1 MFKDLSISTKVH
13 VPLIM
18 AIIIGFLVIGANSWY
33 TLSSMEDNALNK
45 ESRLLGIDLQG
56 LIKSKTNVWLTNSMP
71 LGMNLSVQH
80 SLASLDRSPLEEAFA
95 GIGKMYRDNTPF
107 KRVNVHLLTPDLH
120 SFFKSWKPKSHGE
133 DWSKYKSYQKVK
145 ATKKPIVVFEEDP
158 KGLRLRAVSPV
169 MSDGKFVGIL
179 DFSGGIN
186 NFGGTLKESGI
197 KFLYFLDKNY
207 ASVVSK
213 ELYSKEG
220 HLLSSSKHIDKHF
233 LNYTKTAEFS
243 INQSLEAPYQID
255 DQYFTKTFPIKNIE
269 AKTVG
274 YALFGQDSS
283 EVLGSINEAKSGMIE
298 QVIIMGIVDL
308 IILIALLV
316 VLKTVISK
324 PVKELKD
331 KARELSSGKGDL
343 THQID
348 IHSNDELGQTSK
360 EFNRFI
366 DRIKDLVI
374 VAKTSSTEN
383 SALAQSLSETSS
395 NVGTRATEV
404 STLMGETNDMA
415 QSIKQELN
423 LSLDKAKKSK
433 DEIETVNQ
441 KLENAKQKILQMAT
455 QVEKSANIEIKMA
468 ERITQLSGDTEQV
481 KEVLTVIS
489 NIAEQTNLL
498 ALNAAIEA
506 ARAGEHGRGFSVVAD
521 EVRTLAEHTQKS
533 LAEINS
539 TISIVVEAI
548 SNTSDQMN
556 TNSKSMEQL
565 IASANAAETD
575 INDTSDIMNSATRSS
590 DKTVHDYIETSKNI
604 DEIVKKI
611 ESASDHSTSNAQDIE
626 KISEA
631 SKHLNDLTAE
641 LNDVLNKFKT

>member
-1 MFKDLSISTKVH
+1 MFKNLSISTKVH

-18 AIIIGFLVIGANSWY
+18 AIIIGFLIIGANSWS
-33 TLSSMEDNALNK
+33 TLSSMEDHALNK
-45 ESRLLGIDLQG
+45 EARLLGIDLQG
-56 LIKSKTNVWLTNSMP
+56 LIKSKTNVWLTNSMQ

-80 SLASLDRSPLEEAFA
+80 SLASLDSSPLVEEFA

-107 KRVNVHLLTPDLH
+107 KRVSVHLLTPDLH

-133 DWSKYKSYQKVK
+133 DWSNYKSYQKVK

-186 NFGGTLKESGI
+186 NFGGALKKSGV

-220 HLLSSSKHIDKHF
+220 HLLSSSKHIDNHF
-233 LNYTKTAEFS
+233 LSYTKAAEFS
-243 INQSLEAPYQID
+243 LNQSLEAPYQID

-331 KARELSSGKGDL
+331 KAIELSSGKGDL
-343 THQID
+343 TNQID

-360 EFNRFI
+360 EFNHFI
-366 DRIKDLVI
+366 DRIRDLVI
-374 VAKTSSTEN
+374 VAKKSSTEN
-383 SALAQSLSETSS
+383 SALALSLSETSS
-395 NVGTRATEV
+395 NVGARATEV

-415 QSIKQELN
+415 HSIKQEIN
-423 LSLDKAKKSK
+423 LSLDKVKKSK

-441 KLENAKQKILQMAT
+441 KLENAKKKILQMAT

-468 ERITQLSGDTEQV
+468 EKITRLSGDTEQV

-489 NIAEQTNLL
+489 SIAEQTNLL

-556 TNSKSMEQL
+556 ANSKSMEQL

-575 INDTSDIMNSATRSS
+575 INDTSDIMNRATKSS
-590 DKTVHDYIETSKNI
+590 DKTVHNYIETSKNI

-626 KISEA
+626 EISEA
-631 SKHLNDLTAE
+631 SKHLNNLTAE

>member
-1 MFKDLSISTKVH
+1 
-13 VPLIM
+13 
-18 AIIIGFLVIGANSWY
+18 
-33 TLSSMEDNALNK
+33 
-45 ESRLLGIDLQG
+45 
-56 LIKSKTNVWLTNSMP
+56 
-71 LGMNLSVQH
+71 
-80 SLASLDRSPLEEAFA
+80 
-95 GIGKMYRDNTPF
+95 
-107 KRVNVHLLTPDLH
+107 
-120 SFFKSWKPKSHGE
+120 
-133 DWSKYKSYQKVK
+133 
-145 ATKKPIVVFEEDP
+145 
-158 KGLRLRAVSPV
+158 
-169 MSDGKFVGIL
+169 
-179 DFSGGIN
+179 
-186 NFGGTLKESGI
+186 
-197 KFLYFLDKNY
+197 
-207 ASVVSK
+207 
-213 ELYSKEG
+213 
-220 HLLSSSKHIDKHF
+220 
-233 LNYTKTAEFS
+233 
-243 INQSLEAPYQID
+243 
-255 DQYFTKTFPIKNIE
+255 
-269 AKTVG
+269 
-274 YALFGQDSS
+274 
-283 EVLGSINEAKSGMIE
+283 
-298 QVIIMGIVDL
+298 L